1 MIKTLTRHGN
11 SYALV
16 IDKPIMELLD
26 ITASTPIEIATDGKA
41 LVVSPVQ
48 DARRRKKF
56 QAALA
61 KANRKYPK
69 MLRRL
74 AD

>member
-1 MIKTLTRHGN
+1 VL
-11 SYALV
+11 
-16 IDKPIMELLD
+16 ELLD
-26 ITASTPIEIATDGKA
+26 IDQNTPLEITTDGKA

-61 KANRKYPK
+61 KVNRKYPK
-69 MLRRL
+69 MLKRL